1 MKKVLTIPAIVCIL
15 FPAGLTAQSGLVL
28 VQGSFNKDKVQQVVL
43 CGVQEGEK
51 YELATSRLSE
61 GKQFAFAIPGI
72 KKGFYY
78 LSDQYKRTFT
88 RIYLKPG
95 DKINIQIDEDGYTLT
110 QSTPENQLLHD
121 WYNLSG
127 PVTAMSIFPRKD
139 TITYRSFFPVL
150 TAFIPRA
157 EAFRKK
163 INTPDAGFNRLFK
176 QSIDLEIEHAALKFL
191 LTPNSVHPAKE
202 QYPAYYAT
210 VIEPEKYKDGSIL
223 QFAMGTDLLT
233 LYQTFTYLKAGP
245 PADPKA
251 KRSLLQQTEVFGNDT
266 IKGMFAAQSL
276 SRYKSLEEFNQE
288 VAPVKQFLVTDSMQA
303 RYFRALKKLSG
314 YAKGVTGYN
323 FSYPNVQGKQVS
335 LADLKGKVVLIDMWA
350 TWCGPCKAEI
360 PYLKKL
366 EEELKDKNIAFVS
379 ISVDEEKDKLKW
391 EKFIEKEQ
399 LGGIQLFAK
408 GWSDFARFYDINA
421 IPRFLVFDQQGK
433 IVTVNSPRPSD
444 PALKELLLNIS
455 EGRDATTAQLK

>member
-1 MKKVLTIPAIVCIL
+1 
-15 FPAGLTAQSGLVL
+15 VL

-51 YELATSRLSE
+51 YELATSRLSD
-61 GKQFAFAIPGI
+61 GKQFAFAIPEV

-78 LSDQYKRTFT
+78 LSDQHKRTFT

-95 DKINIQIDEDGYTLT
+95 DKINIQVNEDGYTLT
-110 QSTPENQLLHD
+110 QSTPENQLLLD
-121 WYNLSG
+121 WTNLSK

-150 TAFIPRA
+150 TAFIPQA

-163 INTPDAGFNRLFK
+163 INTPDKTFNLIFN

-191 LTPNSVHPAKE
+191 FTPNTVHPTKAE
-202 QYPAYYAT
+202 YPTYYAT
-210 VIEPEKYKDGSIL
+210 VYKSEKYKDGSVL
-223 QFAMGTDLLT
+223 QFGFGLDLLS
-233 LYQTFTYLKAGP
+233 LYHTYTYMQAGP
-245 PADPKA
+245 PADPKT
-251 KRSLLQQTEVFGNDT
+251 KKSLLQQTQVFGNDT
-266 IKGMFAAQSL
+266 VKGIYAVQLL
-276 SRYKSLEEFNQE
+276 SRYKTLEEFNQE
-288 VAPVKQFLVTDSMQA
+288 ADPVKQYLLTDSMQA

-314 YAKGVTGYN
+314 YAKGVAGYN

-360 PYLKKL
+360 PHLKKL

-408 GWSDFARFYDINA
+408 GWSDFAKFYDINA
-421 IPRFLVFDQQGK
+421 IPRFLVFDQHGK

-444 PALKELLLNIS
+444 PALKELLLNVS
-455 EGRDATTAQLK
+455 EGKDATTAQFK